1 MLSISNFNVPRIILP
16 TYITVKHHVDV
27 HAFSTHLN
35 MQYPQSRIYEPSTN
49 EEQRILGFLMGKSK
63 LASLQGHKMPR
74 LYLIGAVLATEVGKS
89 ISNHLNI
96 PPDRFHCYTDSR
108 IFKLYPEISHA
119 CNRSRGKDSSDFP
132 HQLSGFM
139 YQPVE
144 IEAMLRLD
152 LLTKP
157 QPSGILCIGGRPR
170 NLWVRRFY
178 PFTWS
183 TSHCKLIVINFH
195 KRTVVYLYFSSS

>member
-1 MLSISNFNVPRIILP
+1 MSLDLNRDVFVFQISDTKKLCTRHEL
-16 TYITVKHHVDV
+16 
-27 HAFSTHLN
+27 FSTLN
-35 MQYPQSRIYEPSTN
+35 SV
-49 EEQRILGFLMGKSK
+49 F
-63 LASLQGHKMPR
+63 
-74 LYLIGAVLATEVGKS
+74 
-89 ISNHLNI
+89 I
-96 PPDRFHCYTDSR
+96 PVRFHCYTDSR

-139 YQPVE
+139 YQPIE
-144 IEAMLRLD
+144 IQAMLRLD